1 MATDP
6 TTNAQRQVGVLAVI
20 GMAARV
26 ASQSMTLALLL
37 LAGRFLSVELFGIF
51 VLSSIL
57 MNFAVMQMYS
67 GIYHYV
73 LREPGFEESRGTAL
87 SLQLL
92 YGVAFS
98 LIILL
103 VSGLVYIANW
113 GDLLAV
119 LIAATSAMPM
129 LAVIGSW
136 QEANVLRNGDVKFYY
151 AALVSSEILGFLI
164 GIWMLVT
171 GFEIW
176 SLIASRYCT
185 AIIVAALLTLKS
197 GLPGK
202 LAWDRG
208 SIRQIIDYSL
218 ALYGNSFLAFVSA
231 YGAAIVLGGFL
242 NAKAVGLYRM
252 GSRTAGA
259 AYDVFAQTFRVLTWQ
274 AVGRMA
280 REKRLSPNLWIRM
293 VALNFSIMAFAL
305 GSLSILAEELTLVLL
320 GPEWLGMVPV
330 LQIICFVKVLASVD
344 QIGAAQLAA
353 VGETRF
359 LLRARMIQV
368 GILMCSLLV
377 TVQFGMV
384 AVAWGLFPPTLVYLY
399 LMLRKL
405 IRYTEIDAATVIRTI
420 APGILISACGLVTVF
435 LLSILFQN
443 KSAFVSIPA
452 IAAIGLGVYI
462 GVAFIPL
469 RNWTITSLQTV
480 STAILPRRPES
491 AAEA

>member
-1 MATDP
+1 MADNSSP
-6 TTNAQRQVGVLAVI
+6 NAQRQVGVLAII

-73 LREPGFEESRGTAL
+73 LREPGFEESKGTAL
-87 SLQLL
+87 SLQVL
-92 YGVAFS
+92 YGLAFS
-98 LIILL
+98 VIILL
-103 VSGLVYIANW
+103 SAGLVYLANW

-119 LIAATSAMPM
+119 LIAATSAMPI

-136 QEANVLRNGDVKFYY
+136 QEANVLRSGDVKFYY
-151 AALVSSEILGFLI
+151 GALVSSEIIGFLI
-164 GIWMLVT
+164 GVGMLMA

-185 AIIVAALLTLKS
+185 AVIVAAILTLKS

-202 LAWDRG
+202 LEWDRR
-208 SIRQIIDYSL
+208 SIRQIVNYSL
-218 ALYGNSFLAFVSA
+218 ALYGNSFLAFVTA

-280 REKRLSPNLWIRM
+280 RENRLSPNLWIRM
-293 VALNFSIMAFAL
+293 VALNFSIMTFAL
-305 GSLSILAEELTLVLL
+305 GSLSILAEDLTLVLL

-330 LQIICFVKVLASVD
+330 LQIICIVKVLASVD

-359 LLRARMIQV
+359 LLRARLVQV
-368 GILMCSLLV
+368 ATLTCSLLI

-384 AVAWGLFPPTLVYLY
+384 AVALGLFPPTLVYLF

-405 IRYTEIDAATVIRTI
+405 IRFTEIDTATVVEAV
-420 APGILISACGLVTVF
+420 APGFLISACGLVTVF

-452 IAAIGLGVYI
+452 IATIGLGVYI

-469 RNWTITSLQTV
+469 RNWTVTSLQTV
-480 STAILPRRPES
+480 STAILPRHSES
-491 AAEA
+491 PAQA